1 VVEIA
6 DILASDEVVNSVKKY
21 DGDAAKE
28 VAYRLAC
35 AAYDLRDGKKVR
47 KIVEMLEKVGKSIF
61 DTLENHEIYEII
73 DENLDRLVSDKSS
86 FDAVAAYI
94 KSKKRLPKPDESNIK
109 DYNTLALE
117 YVKRKYGLNKDIS
130 IHQILMLFSVPE
142 IIIKKVIDLVNKSE
156 ERDVKYYSLET
167 KDGKI
172 LNYSREELMMY
183 AIISIVGSRDKER
196 ERQAIDAIASIV
208 GRKVVDRA
216 RSEFNSKYKHLMRE
230 IVAAFRDRDYSKAL
244 DILKQTENEAIIDV
258 INAVDYK
265 DVDIG
270 SARFIKA
277 VESNNPLD
285 YDSRIQ
291 MACVYLPSGAMKG
304 EILKYCRND
313 NFVLVRYDVGNQT
326 LGSAICYMEDGIF
339 LVDSVEGHRRFRK
352 PEIFEIVY
360 NDLINRAREKK
371 AKMIVFNIDVFT
383 GTPQEFIEYL
393 SRKNLPKESIKMRL
407 DTDGYLE
414 SNKDGVTGYVVKI

>member
-1 VVEIA
+1 
-6 DILASDEVVNSVKKY
+6 
-21 DGDAAKE
+21 
-28 VAYRLAC
+28 
-35 AAYDLRDGKKVR
+35 
-47 KIVEMLEKVGKSIF
+47 
-61 DTLENHEIYEII
+61 
-73 DENLDRLVSDKSS
+73 
-86 FDAVAAYI
+86 
-94 KSKKRLPKPDESNIK
+94 
-109 DYNTLALE
+109 
-117 YVKRKYGLNKDIS
+117 
-130 IHQILMLFSVPE
+130 
-142 IIIKKVIDLVNKSE
+142 
-156 ERDVKYYSLET
+156 
-167 KDGKI
+167 
-172 LNYSREELMMY
+172 MY

-208 GRKVVDRA
+208 GQKTVNRA
-216 RSEFNSKYKHLMRE
+216 RSEFNSKYKHLMRD

-244 DILKQTENEAIIDV
+244 DILKQTENEAIMDV

-285 YDSRIQ
+285 YDSRVQ
-291 MACVYLPSGAMKG
+291 MACVYLPSGARRG

-360 NDLINRAREKK
+360 TDLINRAREKK
-371 AKMIVFNIDVFT
+371 AEMIVFNIDVFT

-393 SRKNLPKESIKMRL
+393 SRNNLPKERIKMRL

-414 SNKDGVTGYVVKI
+414 AKKDGVNGYVVKV